1 MTLSLSQEQKSIRFA
16 RMGIFLGLL
25 SGLLWALDGLLVEHA
40 QKFAPFN
47 INTEGG
53 LFILLAALCAGL
65 HDLFATLFVTLYNFR
80 AGRLKEVGR
89 SLVSRPGRSVIL
101 GSLIGASCGMGA
113 YMAALQ
119 LAPSAYVMPIT
130 ALYPGVAVV
139 MAVFFLKEKVKLPA
153 CLGIFICII
162 GAAVIGYTPPET
174 GDSVSG
180 NLFSLGIAFAF
191 IATLG
196 WGTEG
201 VLVTSGMD
209 FIEPD
214 AALNIR
220 YLVSS
225 CFFIGFILISP
236 LILDLPED
244 ISLSRII
251 IMLATSKGSLVMAAT
266 GTIGGMTFVAWYRA
280 MNMTGVSRA
289 MALNISYALWAVIF
303 GALFTNLN
311 LTTGLVT
318 GAICI
323 FLGSLFV
330 IGNPKDM
337 MTLRQID

>member
-1 MTLSLSQEQKSIRFA
+1 
-16 RMGIFLGLL
+16 
-25 SGLLWALDGLLVEHA
+25 
-40 QKFAPFN
+40 
-47 INTEGG
+47 
-53 LFILLAALCAGL
+53 
-65 HDLFATLFVTLYNFR
+65 
-80 AGRLKEVGR
+80 
-89 SLVSRPGRSVIL
+89 
-101 GSLIGASCGMGA
+101 
-113 YMAALQ
+113 
-119 LAPSAYVMPIT
+119 
-130 ALYPGVAVV
+130 
-139 MAVFFLKEKVKLPA
+139 
-153 CLGIFICII
+153 CII

-251 IMLATSKGSLVMAAT
+251 IMLAKSKGTLVMAAT

-303 GALFTNLN
+303 GALFTDLN